1 MKFRVMRGIHVQGGK
16 VYQGIKYNGQNQIT
30 YPGDIVDTEE
40 NLAAT
45 FVNKFQRVVDDEP
58 TNHGRHLNDPS
69 ARVSNIAVSI
79 REEQERKQADL
90 NLPQGNF
97 QQFNAPLGAP
107 PAKPV
112 VQAPVIPDGLD
123 VTTRFPK
130 ANEQLFKVYKRDKK
144 YFVYDE
150 DNMLTPLNADGVDKV
165 GVDELVKNALQ
176 TA

>member
-30 YPGDIVDTEE
+30 YPGDVVETEMD
-40 NLAAT
+40 LAAT

-58 TNHGRHLNDPS
+58 TNRGRQMNDPAS
-69 ARVSNIAVSI
+69 RASNIAASI
-79 REEQERKQADL
+79 RDEQERKQHDL
-90 NLPQGNF
+90 SLPPGNF
-97 QQFNAPLGAP
+97 QSFNAPIGQP

-112 VQAPVIPDGLD
+112 VQEAVLPDGLD

-130 ANEQLFKVYKRDKK
+130 ANEQLFKVYKRNKM

-150 DNMLTPLNADGVDKV
+150 DNMSTPLNADGVDKA
-165 GVDELVKNALQ
+165 GVDEIVKNVLQ